1 MEKDKANVNDVD
13 NIRKIL
19 FGDQIAQMEER
30 FVQVENSIAQ
40 LRSENRSLRQALEA
54 EVTAREESIQEM
66 KNLLESARQ
75 EWEQKRGDNFA
86 SQADLLTALEKALDA
101 YKTKIT

>member
-30 FVQVENSIAQ
+30 FVQVENSIGQ

-54 EVTAREESIQEM
+54 EVTAREEAILEV
-66 KNLLESARQ
+66 KNLLENTRR
-75 EWEQKRGDNFA
+75 EWEQQRGDNFA
-86 SQADLLTALEKALDA
+86 SQADLLTTLLKAIDA
-101 YKTKIT
+101 YKARIT

>member
-19 FGDQIAQMEER
+19 FGDQIAQMEDR

-54 EVTAREESIQEM
+54 EVTAREEAVQVL
-66 KNLLESARQ
+66 KNLLETVRQ
-75 EWEQKRGDNFA
+75 EWDQKRGENFA
-86 SQADLLTALEKALDA
+86 SQADLMSALQKALDA
-101 YKTKIT
+101 YKSKIH

>member
-1 MEKDKANVNDVD
+1 MEKEKANVNDVD

-40 LRSENRSLRQALEA
+40 LRSENRSMRQALEA
-54 EVTAREESIQEM
+54 EVTAREEAVQEL
-66 KNLLESARQ
+66 KNLIETVRQ
-75 EWEQKRGDNFA
+75 EWNQKRGENFA
-86 SQADLLTALEKALDA
+86 SQADLMSALQKALDS
-101 YKTKIT
+101 YKSKIQ